1 MRNKHSNPLLNFIFN
16 YIEDIAVILI
26 KGFVGCL
33 AIGLPLELIGIDLL
47 AGITIY
53 THFWEHVGSLFFVGT
68 ILHYIFW
75 KTGE

>member
-1 MRNKHSNPLLNFIFN
+1 MRKKHSNPLLNFIFN

-47 AGITIY
+47 AGTTIQ
-53 THFWEHVGSLFFVGT
+53 THFYEYIGSLLFVGT

>member
-16 YIEDIAVILI
+16 FIEDIAVILI

-33 AIGLPLELIGIDLL
+33 AIFFPLELIGIDFLV
-47 AGITIY
+47 GTTIH
-53 THFWEHVGSLFFVGT
+53 THFYEYVGSLLFVGT
-68 ILHYIFW
+68 ILHYILW